1 VTQNKSTE
9 TTPAEL
15 EPAQIKPGQI
25 KSVGIAGSGMMGAGI
40 AEVAAKA
47 GFEVIVRGRTESSAG
62 AVVGRLA
69 KSMDFQV
76 DKGKLSR
83 DEADEALGRVRT
95 TADLEDLELCGIVVE
110 SVVEDL
116 EVKRQLLRELDLV
129 CVEETILATN
139 TSTLPVIDLAM
150 STGRPDRVMGVHFF
164 NPAPRMPLV
173 ELVPALTTSELTVA
187 TARQFA
193 LDCGKDPVMVKDSA
207 GFIVNALLFPYLNAA
222 VRMLESSIASK
233 EDIDTAMRGGC
244 GYPMGPLELLDLV
257 GLDTSLAILRAL
269 EEDRHEP
276 CCVPAPLLK
285 RMVTAQ
291 HLGRKVGQGFYTYPK
306 AT

>member
-1 VTQNKSTE
+1 LTVTNNK
-9 TTPAEL
+9 PAL
-15 EPAQIKPGQI
+15 IKPGQI
-25 KSVGIAGSGMMGAGI
+25 KSVGVAGSGMMAAGI

-47 GFEVIVRGRTESSAG
+47 GFEVIVRGRTEAGAG
-62 AVVGRLA
+62 AVLLRLD
-69 KSMDFQV
+69 KSFDFQV
-76 DKGKLSR
+76 VKGKLSR

-110 SVVEDL
+110 TVVEDL
-116 EVKRQLLRELDLV
+116 EVKRELLRQLDLV

-150 STGRPDRVMGVHFF
+150 ATHRPDRVMGVHFF

-173 ELVPALTTSELTVA
+173 ELVPALTTSEATTA

-193 LDCGKDPVMVKDSA
+193 LDCGKEPVTVKDNA
-207 GFIVNALLFPYLNAA
+207 GFIVNALLFPYLNSA
-222 VRMLESSIASK
+222 VRMLESSIASR
-233 EDIDTAMRGGC
+233 EDIDAAMRGGC

-269 EEDRHEP
+269 EEERHEAW
-276 CCVPAPLLK
+276 CSPAPLLK
-285 RMVTAQ
+285 RMVTAH
-291 HLGRKVGQGFYTYPK
+291 HLGRKVGQGFYTYPQ
-306 AT
+306 AS